1 MQQAISR
8 CTISIAV
15 EIVLTPQTQLCN
27 RCPKMPLARLEPCGS
42 KDPCTV
48 LRGLGAGNRAWLPD
62 SVPKENRAGNDRPQG
77 TAVVARRRNRSEE
90 IYKAAAQRLV
100 TPAT

>member
-27 RCPKMPLARLEPCGS
+27 RVSQDAFGE
-42 KDPCTV
+42 
-48 LRGLGAGNRAWLPD
+48 A
-62 SVPKENRAGNDRPQG
+62 
-77 TAVVARRRNRSEE
+77 
-90 IYKAAAQRLV
+90 
-100 TPAT
+100 